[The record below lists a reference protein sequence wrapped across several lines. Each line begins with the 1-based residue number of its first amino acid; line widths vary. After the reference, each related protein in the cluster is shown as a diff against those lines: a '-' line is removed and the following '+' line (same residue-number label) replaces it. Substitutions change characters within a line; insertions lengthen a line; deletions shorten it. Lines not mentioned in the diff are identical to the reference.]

1 MVAAETGKRVHRLV
15 IRTPLSADVAAA
27 RRARALVLARMA
39 RRDVRRLDRWRQT
52 LQ

>member
-1 MVAAETGKRVHRLV
+1 MVAAEAGKRVHRSV
-15 IRTPLSADVAAA
+15 IRTPLSADVAAP

-52 LQ
+52 LR